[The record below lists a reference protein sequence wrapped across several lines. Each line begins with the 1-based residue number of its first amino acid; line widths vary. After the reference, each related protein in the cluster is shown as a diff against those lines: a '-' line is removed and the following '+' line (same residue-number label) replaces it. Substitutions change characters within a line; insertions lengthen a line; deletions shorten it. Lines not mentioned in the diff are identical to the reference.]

1 MPTPER
7 TSLAAIVDA
16 GRALLDEGGPD
27 ALTMQA
33 VAARVGV
40 RAPSLYK
47 RVRNREHLLGLVVDA
62 VAVELGDRLAQ
73 ADAPVAASADAS
85 TRAAAR
91 VGALARALRAWAL
104 ANPAAYGLLFAA
116 PERDLGS
123 MGALRA
129 ASGSVLDVAADLVG
143 PDRALPF
150 ARTVTAWATG
160 FLAMELGGGFRLGE
174 GVDEAFDFGV
184 ELLAGAGAG
193 AAGAAAR
200 TAGSAS

>member
-7 TSLAAIVDA
+7 TSVDAIVA
-16 GRALLDEGGPD
+16 TGRELLADGGID

-47 RVRNREHLLGLVVDA
+47 RVRNREHLVGLVVDA
-62 VAVELGDRLAQ
+62 IALELGARLAS
-73 ADAPVAASADAS
+73 AIAEPAAPEPDGSATDAP
-85 TRAAAR
+85 TRAATR
-91 VGALARALRAWAL
+91 MGALARALRDWAL
-104 ANPAAYGLLFAA
+104 ANPAAYGLLFTA
-116 PERDLGS
+116 PERGLASLG
-123 MGALRA
+123 AVQ
-129 ASGSVLDVAADLVG
+129 ASSESVLAVAADLVG

-174 GVDEAFDFGV
+174 GVDEAFEFGIDV
-184 ELLAGAGAG
+184 LVGHHPPTI
-193 AAGAAAR
+193 R
-200 TAGSAS
+200 